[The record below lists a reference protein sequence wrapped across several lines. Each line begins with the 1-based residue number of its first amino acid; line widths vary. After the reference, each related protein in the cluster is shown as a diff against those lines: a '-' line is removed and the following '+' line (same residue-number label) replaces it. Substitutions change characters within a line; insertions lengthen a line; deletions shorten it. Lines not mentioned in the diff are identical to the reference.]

1 VLTSPT
7 EDFCYEFINP
17 LMNFSASAAF
27 APFLISEMAL
37 ESFAYMSFQ
46 GVVRP
51 FSISL

>member
-1 VLTSPT
+1 MM
-7 EDFCYEFINP
+7 DFCYEFIIP
-17 LMNFSASAAF
+17 LMNFSASAPF

-37 ESFAYMSFQ
+37 ESFAYILFQ